1 MKRINTFCSRLSHVH
16 QFPLPSQVRREIDE
30 RLHRI
35 AAMSNGLAA
44 RWLLLPLALLSL
56 ARATELLPNVTG
68 DVTLTT
74 ASPPVVGCGLP
85 CGSSCSVAHCR
96 RFGNCSSCVKEA
108 GCGWCD
114 SGQACLPGNAT
125 DSTIGSCDT
134 WFFYKC
140 VTAGRC
146 SSQISI
152 LDCNGRYCNE
162 TITYDNPGA
171 CQECKDMEQCYS
183 NISNTSACSTWNE
196 TRCPNGVVNPDYD
209 DPHRVENTV
218 FSEKLHVIK
227 PEDSTM
233 YYCSEYENPSEETQL
248 LVAAGRLKVNADDI
262 VASAQAGGIF
272 HKLHEVTHL
281 SHFTMM
287 RGEMATLTDAIRYA
301 DFSSDMELYEIDD
314 VVSLE
319 QTPPASLLDDVISG
333 NIQLNNGTVVHAL
346 NDITVYKCL
355 GRTYATSGS
364 ETATSFNLVIEIDPS
379 NNDVYQV
386 GDILTSNMSSGFLE
400 SVLGVWPTNVGTFVN
415 TTLTECNN
423 LDISKLKLSS
433 PLRTT
438 SCVGGDNKP
447 GLLMFVN
454 NTQISVD
461 VGDVVSGRES
471 AEIFGKVL
479 KVRSTANFVIL
490 EVANIERVENGS
502 AVTRLNVN
510 EITEGQVVR
519 RRRDIDASISF
530 SYEQSLKFGVSLY
543 RVCVCLCVRACVRVS
558 ARERVL
564 VCIFAFAC
572 GCARVCACVCVCAC
586 ACVCLR
592 V

>member
-1 MKRINTFCSRLSHVH
+1 MNSW
-16 QFPLPSQVRREIDE
+16 P
-30 RLHRI
+30 RI
-35 AAMSNGLAA
+35 AEMPTGRVAL
-44 RWLLLPLALLSL
+44 RLLLLLALLYL
-56 ARATELLPNVTG
+56 ATATELLPNVTG

-74 ASPPVVGCGLP
+74 ANPPVVGCGLP
-85 CGSSCSVAHCR
+85 GGRSCSVAHCR

-114 SGQACLPGNAT
+114 SGQTCLPGNAT
-125 DSTIGSCDT
+125 DSTIGSCET
-134 WFFYKC
+134 WFFYRC

-146 SSQISI
+146 SSHISI

-183 NISNTSACSTWNE
+183 NINNTSACSTWNE
-196 TRCPNGVVNPDYD
+196 TLCPNGVVNPDYD

-423 LDISKLKLSS
+423 LDISKLKLSL

-454 NTQISVD
+454 NTQISVY

-543 RVCVCLCVRACVRVS
+543 I
-558 ARERVL
+558 E
-564 VCIFAFAC
+564 F
-572 GCARVCACVCVCAC
+572 VCVCAC
-586 ACVCLR
+586 VRTCECARACACVYVCVCVWVRACVCVR
-592 V
+592 VCLCVCVRVFACVIIITHI